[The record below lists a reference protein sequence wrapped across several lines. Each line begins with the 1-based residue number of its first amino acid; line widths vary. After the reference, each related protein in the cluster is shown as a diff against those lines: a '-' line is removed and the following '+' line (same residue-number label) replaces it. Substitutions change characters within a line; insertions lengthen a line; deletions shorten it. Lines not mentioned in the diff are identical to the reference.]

1 MEKRVLL
8 VIVISFTIIF
18 LFNYFYMKFMPA
30 PQLPQTQPSN
40 NTQIKKKESLS
51 TTKKVEVK
59 PKQIKIPRTVSH
71 NIKTYTLESPRYKVS
86 ITSIGAR
93 FNKFQLKEYFKEKN
107 KKELVE
113 LVSAPFESLPLEI
126 YFASAPEVAVINY
139 NGPKKNKFSFENS
152 TTQTLKFISS
162 FKNIV
167 LEKDFTFKKDSYFI
181 DVSFKIL
188 NKGNRIIKD
197 RVLLRG
203 VFSPFADSTR
213 YTFKRY
219 VFKGPFYYTDHL
231 NEVKIKDTFK
241 EYAGTLKYLGY
252 EDTYFMVAVIPQ
264 NLRNVAYRATF
275 RNINKTTQEF
285 ILWLPPFEL
294 KPQQEMT
301 YKFKIYMGPKK
312 IEEMKKE
319 YPLLGKA
326 LYFGIFD
333 FIAKPLLYILKFS
346 NQFTGNFGWDII
358 FITILLRFLFFPL
371 NHISYKSMKRMQEIQ
386 PIIQRLR
393 EKYKDDPQ
401 TLQKELINVYKTYK
415 INPFS
420 GCLPILI
427 QIPIFIAF
435 YKVLLMAIELRHA
448 PFMLWIDDLS
458 APERL
463 YLENFYIPY
472 LGGIPLL
479 TILMGVSMFVQ
490 QKLTPS
496 TTDPLQSKIML
507 LMPLIFLVLFI
518 NFPSGLVLY
527 WFVNNILSIVQ
538 QIFTLKLL
546 KK

>member
-8 VIVISFTIIF
+8 AVILSIAVIII
-18 LFNYFYMKFMPA
+18 FNYFYMKLVPS
-30 PQLPQTQPSN
+30 PQPLQNVTN
-40 NTQIKKKESLS
+40 NTQVQKEESFSKKEVKLEKINISKTFTDSL
-51 TTKKVEVK
+51 
-59 PKQIKIPRTVSH
+59 
-71 NIKTYTLESPRYKVS
+71 NTYTINSPKYEAV
-86 ITSIGAR
+86 ITSLGAR
-93 FNKFQLKEYFKEKN
+93 FNKFQLKNYSKEKN
-107 KKELVE
+107 KNEPVE
-113 LVSAPFESLPLEI
+113 LVSSPSESLPLEI
-126 YFASAPEVAVINY
+126 YFARAPEVAIINY
-139 NGPKKNKFSFENS
+139 KGPEKNNFSFENS
-152 TTQTLKFISS
+152 TIENLNFTSA
-162 FKNIV
+162 FKDII
-167 LEKDFTFKKDSYFI
+167 LEKSFIFKRDSYFV
-181 DVSFKIL
+181 DVSFRVL
-188 NKGNRIIKD
+188 NKGNNIIKD
-197 RVLLRG
+197 RILVRG
-203 VFSPFADSTR
+203 VFSPFSDGT
-213 YTFKRY
+213 KY

-231 NEVKIKDTFK
+231 NEVKLRDNIE
-241 EYAGTLKYLGY
+241 EYEGILKYLGY

-264 NLRNVAYRATF
+264 NSEKMNYRATF
-275 RNINKTTQEF
+275 RKIDKNTQEF
-285 ILWLPPFEL
+285 ILWSPAFEL
-294 KPQQEMT
+294 KPGEEII
-301 YKFKIYMGPKK
+301 YKFKLYMGPKK

-346 NQFTGNFGWDII
+346 HQFTHNFGWDII
-358 FITILLRFLFFPL
+358 FVTILLRVLFFPL

-401 TLQKELINVYKTYK
+401 TLNKELMNVYKAYK

-463 YLENFYIPY
+463 YVGNFHIPY

-479 TILMGVSMFVQ
+479 TLLMGASMFIQ
-490 QKLTPS
+490 QKLTPTS
-496 TTDPLQSKIML
+496 TDPLQNKLML
-507 LMPLIFLVLFI
+507 FMPLFFIILFV

-527 WFVNNILSIVQ
+527 WFVNNILSIIQ
-538 QIFTLKLL
+538 QIFTIRLL

>member
-8 VIVISFTIIF
+8 AMVISFAIIF
-18 LFNYFYMKFMPA
+18 LFNYLYMKFMPA

-51 TTKKVEVK
+51 ITKKAEVK
-59 PKQIKIPRTVSH
+59 PKQIKIPQTVSH
-71 NIKTYTLESPRYKVS
+71 NIKTYTLESLRYKVS

-107 KKELVE
+107 KKEPVE

-126 YFASAPEVAVINY
+126 YFESAPEIAVINY
-139 NGPKKNKFSFENS
+139 SGPKENKFFLENS

-188 NKGNRIIKD
+188 NKGDEIIKD
-197 RVLLRG
+197 RILLRG
-203 VFSPFADSTR
+203 VFSPFADST
-213 YTFKRY
+213 RY

-241 EYAGTLKYLGY
+241 EYVGVLKYLGY

-264 NLRNVAYRATF
+264 NLRNATFRATF
-275 RNINKTTQEF
+275 RNINETTQEF

-346 NQFTGNFGWDII
+346 NQFTGNFGLDII

-401 TLQKELINVYKTYK
+401 TLNKELMNVYKTYK

-420 GCLPILI
+420 GCLPILV

-448 PFMLWIDDLS
+448 PFMLWVDDLS

-463 YLENFYIPY
+463 YLGNFYIPY

-479 TILMGVSMFVQ
+479 TILMGVSMFIQ

-496 TTDPLQSKIML
+496 TTDPLQNKIML